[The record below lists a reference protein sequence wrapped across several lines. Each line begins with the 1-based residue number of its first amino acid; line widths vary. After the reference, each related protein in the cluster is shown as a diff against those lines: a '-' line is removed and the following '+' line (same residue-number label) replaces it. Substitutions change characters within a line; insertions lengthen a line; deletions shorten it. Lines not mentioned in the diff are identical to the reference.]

1 MVLLPLH
8 IGFETTID
16 GRIDRIVDNIGRS
29 RPTFMASVP
38 RIFEKA
44 YTGIATMMAEEPGPW
59 RIRERLFHWA
69 SRVGVRVFDAEHGHG
84 TATRW
89 DRIQARLA
97 DRLVFST
104 VRQRFGGRIRYFIS
118 GSAALNTDVARWF
131 GAAGLPV
138 LEGCGMTESN
148 VATLGLPSTY
158 RAGTVGEPLHGFKVR
173 IADDGEVLVHG
184 PGVMAGY
191 HDNPEETAQAL
202 TEDGWLHTG
211 DIGELDEQ
219 GRLRITDRKK
229 ELFKTSSGKYVAP
242 ALIEAEFKGLC
253 PVASNL
259 VVIGEGR
266 PYVSALVALDEDALL
281 AWAGRT
287 GVDGD
292 YARVAADPRTRTLV
306 QGYIDEL
313 NSSLNRW
320 EQVKRFQI
328 LPRDLTVENA
338 ELTPSLKRRRKPVAA
353 NFADQVEANYP

>member
-1 MVLLPLH
+1 
-8 IGFETTID
+8 
-16 GRIDRIVDNIGRS
+16 
-29 RPTFMASVP
+29 
-38 RIFEKA
+38 
-44 YTGIATMMAEEPGPW
+44 
-59 RIRERLFHWA
+59 
-69 SRVGVRVFDAEHGHG
+69 
-84 TATRW
+84 
-89 DRIQARLA
+89 
-97 DRLVFST
+97 
-104 VRQRFGGRIRYFIS
+104 
-118 GSAALNTDVARWF
+118 
-131 GAAGLPV
+131 
-138 LEGCGMTESN
+138 MTESN

-173 IADDGEVLVHG
+173 IADDGEVFVHG

-191 HDNPEETAQAL
+191 HDNPEATAEAL

-229 ELFKTSSGKYVAP
+229 ELFKTSNGKYVAP
-242 ALIEAEFKGLC
+242 ALMEAEFKGLC

-292 YARVAADPRTRTLV
+292 YARVATDPRTRTLV
-306 QGYIDEL
+306 QDYIDEL

-320 EQVKRFQI
+320 EQVKRFPI

-338 ELTPSLKRRRKPVAA
+338 ELTPSLKLRRKPVAA